1 MQNSTFVKQNSS
13 LFILTS
19 QSESVEGLRGRAEVE
34 RRVAGDVIV
43 LLEVLNHLLVGVLP
57 LRGGF
62 QISASITIRSDY
74 KV

>member
-1 MQNSTFVKQNSS
+1 MQNSSFVIQNSS